1 MAKIGV
7 STEILDGNLNRR
19 VTLPEDVVI
28 CVSRAVSGPSNDI
41 YTVSDTDAA
50 NRIFGS
56 SSPIIQLMNGALAG
70 GAPSVALYRI
80 GGGQAKVEN
89 LFGEYTAL
97 RTTDASVRADAELKV
112 YSGVLE
118 GNTEFSVFVVYRNGK
133 IVYSNLPG
141 REINS
146 GVVTLDG
153 FDPNN
158 FGYVIGSA
166 TAPVSFKE
174 IPAQIANKSVQT
186 FDKTDGI
193 NSEYTITQAGSTVIQ
208 VIKYN
213 MNTDTSVVLKA
224 IADYSIITNKV
235 KLTVDLLDGESLQV
249 VYSYRGQDSDYADI
263 VYVEG
268 KDSLGANLNEMYE
281 LYDTALMELEMYDVA
296 GIVID
301 DLHNVPNSVDNSID
315 KTKDHLSFVIRT
327 EDEEGY
333 VYEWSEFK
341 YIFQAATGAGS
352 TTTDPSKAA
361 LDATGSPIILKQ
373 FNEVDFVH
381 RLGVWCYTQSDIGH
395 FVIGCAGTAPP
406 KSAYSLAIN
415 RWIGKEPTKDIYGN
429 IIENG
434 TGLLGNRFVSGTT
447 TRSAGF
453 WMTDTGYPDGNIRKD
468 SGGYNVDL
476 GKYLSLPIL
485 PVTLPTI
492 RSTSVRSSAA
502 IYAGMLPRVTPGDS
516 TTNMLVPAGI
526 TPMFKLKSDKI
537 QKLTNAGYVVL
548 EEKEDGL
555 YVYSGVV
562 PTVASDYKFVS
573 TGIAVAQTL
582 KRVRRASNPYI
593 GKGTNVDIFTS
604 LFNAIDSSLKESV
617 TLGYINGYDFN
628 LLQDAMNELSVP
640 IILAPKH
647 ELQAVKTLISL
658 TDQDYYNSGNS
669 TGGNV

>member
-118 GNTEFSVFVVYRNGK
+118 GNAEFSVFVVYRNGK

-166 TAPVSFKE
+166 TAPIPFKE
-174 IPAQIANKSVQT
+174 IPAKIANKSVQT
-186 FDKTDGI
+186 FDKTDGT

-213 MNTDTSVVLKA
+213 MNTDTSVVLKDPT
-224 IADYSIITNKV
+224 DYLVINNKV
-235 KLTVDLLDGESLQV
+235 KLTVDLMDGESLQV
-249 VYSYRGQDSDYADI
+249 VYSYRGQASDYKDI

-281 LYDTALMELEMYDVA
+281 LYDTALMELEMYDVS

-333 VYEWSEFK
+333 AYEWSEFK
-341 YIFQAATGAGS
+341 YIFQASSGAGA

-361 LDATGSPIILKQ
+361 LDATGAPIILKQ

-381 RLGVWCYTQSDIGH
+381 RLGVWCFTQSDIGH
-395 FVIGCAGTAPP
+395 FVIGCAGTTPP
-406 KSAYSLAIN
+406 KSSYSLAVN
-415 RWIGKEPTKDIYGN
+415 RWIGKEPVKDIYGN

-434 TGLLGNRFVSGTT
+434 TGLLGNRFISGTT
-447 TRSAGF
+447 NRSAGF

-468 SGGYNVDL
+468 SGGYSIDL

-485 PVTLPTI
+485 PVTLPTVRNTSI
-492 RSTSVRSSAA
+492 RSCAA
-502 IYAGMLPRVTPGDS
+502 VYTGMLPRVTPGDS
-516 TTNMLVPAGI
+516 TTNMLVPAGV

-537 QKLTNAGYVVL
+537 QKLSNAGYVVL
-548 EEKEDGL
+548 EEKEGGL

-562 PTVASDYKFVS
+562 PTVNSDYKFVS

-582 KRVRRASNPYI
+582 KRLRRAANPYI
-593 GKGTNVDIFTS
+593 GKGTNVDVFTS

-640 IILAPKH
+640 TILAPKH
-647 ELQAVKTLISL
+647 ELQHVKTLVSL

>member
-166 TAPVSFKE
+166 TAPVSFKD

-213 MNTDTSVVLKA
+213 MNTDTSVVLKG
-224 IADYSIITNKV
+224 ITDYSVITNKV
-235 KLTVDLLDGESLQV
+235 KLTVNLLDGESLQV
-249 VYSYRGQDSDYADI
+249 VYSYRGQDSDYKDI

-395 FVIGCAGTAPP
+395 FVIGCAGTTPP

-502 IYAGMLPRVTPGDS
+502 IYTGMLPRVTPGDS

-548 EEKEDGL
+548 EEKEGGL